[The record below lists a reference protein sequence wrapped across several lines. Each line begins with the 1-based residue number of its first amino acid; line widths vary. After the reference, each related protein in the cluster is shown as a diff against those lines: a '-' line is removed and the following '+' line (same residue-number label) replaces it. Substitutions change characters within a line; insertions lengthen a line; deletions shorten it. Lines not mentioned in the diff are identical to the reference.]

1 MPKTSWPYGKTPNT
15 ENTVDNPGKSL
26 ATFLHAP
33 GRIQNLKSGER
44 QLVVSGNALDHKAI
58 GQAPKYFLFQTID
71 IPIDTNN
78 KNLDCR
84 QIIVM
89 ITMIVLSLVITL
101 FMTIY
106 TLTTCHQHIL
116 S

>member
-1 MPKTSWPYGKTPNT
+1 MPKTSWPFGQTPNT

-33 GRIQNLKSGER
+33 CRIQNPKSGER

-71 IPIDTNN
+71 TNIISGGHQIDFPSLVDTNF
-78 KNLDCR
+78 
-84 QIIVM
+84 
-89 ITMIVLSLVITL
+89 S
-101 FMTIY
+101 
-106 TLTTCHQHIL
+106 H
-116 S
+116 